1 LFNVLIFSISYL
13 VFLQENPDGLI
24 KLFSLRSIV
33 IFANQG
39 LENEEKYMEKIWNLK
54 KQGDP
59 NEIKHLSAA
68 LNVNMTIARLLVQRR
83 ITTFNEAKA
92 FFRPRLSDLL
102 DPFLMKDMDKAV
114 ARLELAIANQE
125 KVLVYGDYDVDGTT
139 SVALMYTFL
148 KPRLNHIEYYIPDRY
163 SEGYGV
169 SPKSIDYAADNG
181 FSLII
186 ALDCGIKAVD
196 KITDAKNRGLD
207 FVICDHHNPDDEVP
221 PAIAVLD
228 PKQADCNYPY
238 KELSGCGVGFK
249 LLQAYCQKNE
259 VEMEEIYD
267 LLDLVV
273 VSIASDIVPITGEN
287 RVLAYYGLK
296 KLNSNPGMGLQTIIN
311 LAGING
317 TEITISD
324 IVFKIGP
331 RLNAS
336 GRIEH
341 GKKSVQILVSIDE
354 DKSDTLGEEI
364 DSFNEIRKTLD
375 RDITQ
380 DALDMIEKDPDMK
393 NMNSTV
399 LYNRDWHKGVV
410 GIVASRVTEQYYR
423 PTIILTES
431 NGMATGSARSVKD
444 FDLYEAIG
452 QCSDLLE
459 SYGGHMYAAGLTL
472 RIENIP
478 EFCRRFE
485 EIVTRQ
491 LTDLSQVQSIEVD
504 AKITLSEIT
513 PRFYRILK
521 QFAPYGPHN
530 MTPVFVTEDVFDA
543 GTSRLVGK
551 NKEHLKLDL
560 VEPDVNS
567 GIFPG
572 IAFNQSD
579 KFDLITSGLPFDV
592 CYSITEN
599 EYRGKTS
606 LQLFIRDIKKR
617 DIF

>member
-1 LFNVLIFSISYL
+1 
-13 VFLQENPDGLI
+13 
-24 KLFSLRSIV
+24 
-33 IFANQG
+33 
-39 LENEEKYMEKIWNLK
+39 MEKVWKLR
-54 KQGDP
+54 KQKQVDL

-68 LNVNMTIARLLVQRR
+68 LNVNMTIARLLVQRG
-83 ITTFNEAKA
+83 INTFNEAKA
-92 FFRPRLSDLL
+92 FFRPRLSDLH
-102 DPFLMKDMDKAV
+102 DPFLMKDMEKAV
-114 ARLELAIANQE
+114 ARVHQAIQNQE
-125 KVLVYGDYDVDGTT
+125 KVIVYGDYDVDGTT

-148 KPRLNHIEYYIPDRY
+148 KSRIQHIEYYIPNRY
-163 SEGYGV
+163 SEGYGI
-169 SPKSIDYAADNG
+169 SPKSIDYAVDNG
-181 FSLII
+181 FTLVI
-186 ALDCGIKAVD
+186 ALDCGIKAVE
-196 KITDAKNRGLD
+196 KIANAKQRGLD

-221 PAIAVLD
+221 PAVAVLD
-228 PKQADCNYPY
+228 PKQPDCNYPY

-249 LLQAYCQKNE
+249 LLQAYCQKND
-259 VEMEEIYD
+259 VELEEIYD

-296 KLNSNPGMGLQTIIN
+296 KLNSNPGIGLQTIIN
-311 LAGING
+311 FAGLHGNQ
-317 TEITISD
+317 ITVSD

-341 GKKSVQILVSIDE
+341 GKKSVQILVASDE
-354 DKSDTLGEEI
+354 DKSDILGEEI

-380 DALDMIEKDPDMK
+380 DALDMIANDPYMK
-393 NMNSTV
+393 EMKSNV

-410 GIVASRVTEQYYR
+410 GIVASRVTEQFYR

-472 RIENIP
+472 KIENVP
-478 EFCRRFE
+478 EFRRRFE
-485 EIVTRQ
+485 EIVKAQ
-491 LTDLSQVQSIEVD
+491 ITDESQIQSIEAD
-504 AKITLSEIT
+504 AKIPLSEIT

-521 QFAPYGPHN
+521 QFAPFGPHN
-530 MTPVFVTEDVFDA
+530 MQPVFITEDVFDA

-551 NKEHLKLDL
+551 NSEHLKLDL
-560 VEPDVNS
+560 VEPDINS

>member
-1 LFNVLIFSISYL
+1 
-13 VFLQENPDGLI
+13 
-24 KLFSLRSIV
+24 
-33 IFANQG
+33 
-39 LENEEKYMEKIWNLK
+39 MWNLK
-54 KQGDP
+54 KQGDL

-68 LNVNMTIARLLVQRR
+68 LNVNMTIARLLVQRG
-83 ITTFNEAKA
+83 IKTFNEAKS

-102 DPFLMKDMDKAV
+102 DPFLMKDMEKAV
-114 ARLELAIANQE
+114 ARLELAISNQE

-139 SVALMYTFL
+139 SVALMYSFL
-148 KPRLNHIEYYIPDRY
+148 KPRIEHIEYYIPDRY
-163 SEGYGV
+163 TEGYGI
-169 SPKSIDYAADNG
+169 SPQSIDYAEKNG

-186 ALDCGIKAVD
+186 AIDCGIKAVE
-196 KITDAKNRGLD
+196 KITNAKERGID

-221 PAIAVLD
+221 PAVAVLD
-228 PKQADCNYPY
+228 PKQPDCPYPY

-249 LLQAYCQKNE
+249 YLQAYCQKNN
-259 VEMEEIYD
+259 VELEEIYD

-296 KLNSNPGMGLQTIIN
+296 KLNSNPGVGLQTIIN
-311 LAGING
+311 FAGING
-317 TEITISD
+317 SEITISD

-341 GKKSVQILVSIDE
+341 GKKSVQILVARDE
-354 DKSDTLGEEI
+354 DKSDLLGEEI

-380 DALDMIEKDPDMK
+380 DALDMIVNDPEMADMK
-393 NMNSTV
+393 STV

-410 GIVASRVTEQYYR
+410 GIVASRVTEQFYR

-444 FDLYEAIG
+444 FDLYESIG

-472 RIENIP
+472 KIENVP
-478 EFCRRFE
+478 EFRRRFE
-485 EIVTRQ
+485 EIVKNQ
-491 LTDLSQVQSIEVD
+491 VTDLQQLQTVDID

-521 QFAPYGPHN
+521 QFAPFGPHN

-572 IAFNQSD
+572 IAFNKSD

-592 CYSITEN
+592 CYSVAEN

>member
-1 LFNVLIFSISYL
+1 
-13 VFLQENPDGLI
+13 
-24 KLFSLRSIV
+24 
-33 IFANQG
+33 
-39 LENEEKYMEKIWNLK
+39 MEKNWRLK
-54 KQGDP
+54 KQGDQ
-59 NEIKHLSAA
+59 NEVKHLSAA
-68 LNVNMTIARLLVQRR
+68 LNVNMVIARLLVQRD
-83 ITTFNEAKA
+83 IKTFNEAKA
-92 FFRPRLSDLL
+92 FFRPRLSDLH

-114 ARLELAIANQE
+114 MRLEQAISNQE
-125 KVLVYGDYDVDGTT
+125 KVIIYGDYDVDGTT
-139 SVALMYTFL
+139 SVALMYSFL
-148 KPRLNHIEYYIPDRY
+148 KPRIHNIEYYIPDRY
-163 SEGYGV
+163 SEGYGI
-169 SPKSIDYAADNG
+169 SPKSIDYAVDNG
-181 FSLII
+181 YSLII
-186 ALDCGIKAVD
+186 ALDCGIKAVE
-196 KITDAKNRGLD
+196 KISQAKERGLD
-207 FVICDHHNPDDEVP
+207 FIICDHHNPGDTIP
-221 PAIAVLD
+221 PAVAVLD
-228 PKQADCNYPY
+228 AKQTDCPYPY

-249 LLQAYCQKNE
+249 YLQAYCQKNNIDP
-259 VEMEEIYD
+259 EEIYD

-296 KLNSNPGMGLQTIIN
+296 KLNSNPGIGLQTIIN
-311 LAGING
+311 FAGING
-317 TEITISD
+317 SEITISD

-341 GKKSVQILVSIDE
+341 GKKSVQILVANDE
-354 DKSDTLGEEI
+354 DKSDLLGEEI

-380 DALDMIEKDPDMK
+380 EALDMIQNSEELQS
-393 NMNSTV
+393 MNSTV

-410 GIVASRVTEQYYR
+410 GIVASRVTEHFYR

-431 NGMATGSARSVKD
+431 NGLATGSARSVKD

-459 SYGGHMYAAGLTL
+459 SYGGHMYAAGLTM
-472 RIENIP
+472 RIEHIP
-478 EFCRRFE
+478 EFRRRFE
-485 EIVTRQ
+485 EIVT
-491 LTDLSQVQSIEVD
+491 SQITESQQIQTIEAD
-504 AKITLSEIT
+504 AKIPLSEIT

-530 MTPVFVTEDVFDA
+530 MTPIFITEDVFDA

-551 NKEHLKLDL
+551 NQEHLKLDL

-579 KFDLITSGLPFDV
+579 AYDLITSGLPFDV

-599 EYRGKTS
+599 EYRGKTN
-606 LQLFIRDIKKR
+606 LQLFVRDIKKR

>member
-1 LFNVLIFSISYL
+1 MEKQNV
-13 VFLQENPDGLI
+13 
-24 KLFSLRSIV
+24 R
-33 IFANQG
+33 
-39 LENEEKYMEKIWNLK
+39 MEKIWDLK

-68 LNVNMTIARLLVQRR
+68 LNVNMTIAQLLVQRG
-83 ITTFNEAKA
+83 ITTFNEAKS
-92 FFRPRLSDLL
+92 FFRPRLSDLH

-114 ARLELAIANQE
+114 DRLEQAIANQE
-125 KVLVYGDYDVDGTT
+125 KVMVYGDYDVDGTT

-148 KPRLNHIEYYIPDRY
+148 RNRIEQIEYYIPDRY
-163 SEGYGV
+163 SEGYGI
-169 SPKSIDYAADNG
+169 SPKSINYAETNG

-196 KITDAKNRGLD
+196 KISDARQRGLD
-207 FVICDHHNPDDEVP
+207 FIICDHHNPDEQVP
-221 PAIAVLD
+221 PAVAVLD
-228 PKQADCNYPY
+228 AKQPDCKYPY

-249 LLQAYCQKNE
+249 LLQAYCQKNA
-259 VEMEEIYD
+259 VELEEIYD

-341 GKKSVQILVSIDE
+341 GKKSVQILVSNDE
-354 DKSDTLGEEI
+354 DKSDILGEEI

-380 DALDMIEKDPDMK
+380 DALDMIENDPHMK

-410 GIVASRVTEQYYR
+410 GIVASRVTEQFYR

-431 NGMATGSARSVKD
+431 NGLATGSARSVKD

-452 QCSDLLE
+452 KCSDLLD
-459 SYGGHMYAAGLTL
+459 SYGGHMFAAGLTMK
-472 RIENIP
+472 IENIP
-478 EFCRRFE
+478 EFRRRFE
-485 EIVTRQ
+485 EIVTSQ
-491 LTDLSQVQSIEVD
+491 LTDHSQTQTIDVD

-521 QFAPYGPHN
+521 QFAPFGPHN

-551 NKEHLKLDL
+551 NQEHLKLDL

-579 KFDLITSGLPFDV
+579 KFNLITSGLPFDV

>member
-1 LFNVLIFSISYL
+1 
-13 VFLQENPDGLI
+13 
-24 KLFSLRSIV
+24 
-33 IFANQG
+33 
-39 LENEEKYMEKIWNLK
+39 MERIWNLK

-68 LNVNMTIARLLVQRR
+68 LNVNMTIARLLVQRN
-83 ITTFNEAKA
+83 IKTFNEAKA
-92 FFRPRLSDLL
+92 FFRPRLSDLH

-114 ARLELAIANQE
+114 ERLELAIKRQE
-125 KVLVYGDYDVDGTT
+125 KILIYGDYDVDGTT
-139 SVALMYTFL
+139 SVALMYLFL
-148 KPRLNHIEYYIPDRY
+148 KSRISHLEFYIPNRY
-163 SEGYGV
+163 SEGYGI
-169 SPKSIDYAADNG
+169 SPRSIDFAVENG

-186 ALDCGIKAVD
+186 ALDCGIKAVE
-196 KITDAKNRGLD
+196 KIAYAKERGLD
-207 FVICDHHNPDDEVP
+207 FIICDHHNPDEVVP
-221 PAIAVLD
+221 PAVAVLD
-228 PKQADCNYPY
+228 PKQPDCNYPY

-249 LLQAYCQKNE
+249 LLQAYCQKNAIE
-259 VEMEEIYD
+259 LEEIYD

-317 TEITISD
+317 SDITISD

-354 DKSDTLGEEI
+354 DKSDILGEEI

-380 DALDMIEKDPDMK
+380 DALDMIEKDPAMK
-393 NMNSTV
+393 DMNSTV

-472 RIENIP
+472 KIENIP
-478 EFCRRFE
+478 EFRRRFE
-485 EIVTRQ
+485 EIVTSQ
-491 LTDLSQVQSIEVD
+491 LTDFSQVQTIDAD

-521 QFAPYGPHN
+521 QFAPFGPHN
-530 MTPVFVTEDVFDA
+530 MTPVFITEDVFDA

-551 NKEHLKLDL
+551 SQEHLKLDL

-567 GIFPG
+567 GIFQG

-579 KFDLITSGLPFDV
+579 KIDLITSGLPFDV

-599 EYRGKTS
+599 EYRGKTN

-617 DIF
+617 DFI

>member
-1 LFNVLIFSISYL
+1 
-13 VFLQENPDGLI
+13 
-24 KLFSLRSIV
+24 
-33 IFANQG
+33 
-39 LENEEKYMEKIWNLK
+39 MEKIWNLK

-68 LNVNMTIARLLVQRR
+68 LNVNMTIARLLVQRG
-83 ITTFNEAKA
+83 ITTFNQAKA
-92 FFRPRLSDLL
+92 FFRPRLSDLH

-114 ARLELAIANQE
+114 ARLELAINNQE

-148 KPRLNHIEYYIPDRY
+148 KPRLNQIEYYIPDRY

-169 SPKSIDYAADNG
+169 SPQSIDYAADNG

-221 PAIAVLD
+221 PAVAVLD
-228 PKQADCNYPY
+228 PKQPDCNYPY

-259 VEMEEIYD
+259 VELEEIYD

-341 GKKSVQILVSIDE
+341 GKKSVQILVSND
-354 DKSDTLGEEI
+354 
-364 DSFNEIRKTLD
+364 
-375 RDITQ
+375 
-380 DALDMIEKDPDMK
+380 
-393 NMNSTV
+393 
-399 LYNRDWHKGVV
+399 
-410 GIVASRVTEQYYR
+410 
-423 PTIILTES
+423 
-431 NGMATGSARSVKD
+431 
-444 FDLYEAIG
+444 
-452 QCSDLLE
+452 
-459 SYGGHMYAAGLTL
+459 
-472 RIENIP
+472 
-478 EFCRRFE
+478 
-485 EIVTRQ
+485 
-491 LTDLSQVQSIEVD
+491 
-504 AKITLSEIT
+504 
-513 PRFYRILK
+513 
-521 QFAPYGPHN
+521 
-530 MTPVFVTEDVFDA
+530 
-543 GTSRLVGK
+543 
-551 NKEHLKLDL
+551 
-560 VEPDVNS
+560 
-567 GIFPG
+567 
-572 IAFNQSD
+572 
-579 KFDLITSGLPFDV
+579 
-592 CYSITEN
+592 
-599 EYRGKTS
+599 
-606 LQLFIRDIKKR
+606 
-617 DIF
+617 

>member
-1 LFNVLIFSISYL
+1 
-13 VFLQENPDGLI
+13 
-24 KLFSLRSIV
+24 
-33 IFANQG
+33 
-39 LENEEKYMEKIWNLK
+39 
-54 KQGDP
+54 
-59 NEIKHLSAA
+59 
-68 LNVNMTIARLLVQRR
+68 
-83 ITTFNEAKA
+83 
-92 FFRPRLSDLL
+92 
-102 DPFLMKDMDKAV
+102 MDKAV
-114 ARLELAIANQE
+114 DRLELAIKRQE
-125 KVLVYGDYDVDGTT
+125 KILIYGDYDVDGTT

-148 KPRLNHIEYYIPDRY
+148 KSRISHLEFYIPNRY
-163 SEGYGV
+163 SEGYGI
-169 SPKSIDYAADNG
+169 SPRGIDFAVENG
-181 FSLII
+181 FTLII
-186 ALDCGIKAVD
+186 ALDCGIKAVE
-196 KITDAKNRGLD
+196 KITQAKQRGLD
-207 FVICDHHNPDDEVP
+207 FIICDHHNPDETVP
-221 PAIAVLD
+221 PAVAVLD
-228 PKQADCNYPY
+228 PKQAECNYPY

-259 VEMEEIYD
+259 IELEEIYD

-296 KLNSNPGMGLQTIIN
+296 KINSNPGMGLQTIIN
-311 LAGING
+311 LAGLNG
-317 TEITISD
+317 CDITISD

-354 DKSDTLGEEI
+354 DKSDILGEEI

-380 DALDMIEKDPDMK
+380 DALDMIEKDEFMK

-410 GIVASRVTEQYYR
+410 GIVASRVTEQFYR

-431 NGMATGSARSVKD
+431 NGLATGSARSVKD

-452 QCSDLLE
+452 KCSDLLE

-472 RIENIP
+472 KIENIP
-478 EFCRRFE
+478 EFRRRFE
-485 EIVTRQ
+485 EIVTEQ
-491 LTDLSQVQSIEVD
+491 LTDLSQVQTIDAD

-521 QFAPYGPHN
+521 QFAPFGPHN
-530 MTPVFVTEDVFDA
+530 MTPVFITEDVFDA

-560 VEPDVNS
+560 VEPDINS
-567 GIFPG
+567 GIFQG

-599 EYRGKTS
+599 EYRGKTNM
-606 LQLFIRDIKKR
+606 QLFIRDIKKR
-617 DIF
+617 DFI